1 MNRNRVTDGR
11 PREMEQPT
19 DMRTCMTGIQSR
31 NLARIFVA
39 LAFCAAVPVRA
50 QMPGPAP
57 VVPYESDILAARPIR
72 TYIGLALGV
81 FAFQHQGSFSP
92 SCDCEYGGERGTR
105 VLAGP
110 EFSVH
115 YPKAGIALKGMI
127 LYRDV
132 SATFM
137 QRFSRRPSIVVGPD
151 PDVLLDYERW
161 SNVKLAYIDIMP
173 SVAWYPIRFPVFLAG
188 GIDLAIPVSSAY
200 DNNERIISEGYAYV
214 DGTRQTVL
222 FRESDIE
229 GGGSPRLDIHVS
241 TGIDLYLSD
250 HVYLTPQAGLILP
263 LGAVSSKDPDWKVFT
278 EYAVLVLK
286 YRF

>member
-1 MNRNRVTDGR
+1 MPAGMASANPASPGCDRRLFTHVVIILFL
-11 PREMEQPT
+11 
-19 DMRTCMTGIQSR
+19 CS
-31 NLARIFVA
+31 
-39 LAFCAAVPVRA
+39 AVPLRA
-50 QMPGPAP
+50 QLTGAFT
-57 VVPYESDILAARPIR
+57 VAPYESDILAARPIR
-72 TYIGLALGV
+72 TFIGLAFGAY
-81 FAFQHQGSFSP
+81 AFQHQGSFSP
-92 SCDCEYGGERGTR
+92 NCDCEYGAERGTR
-105 VLAGP
+105 VLVGP

-137 QRFSRRPSIVVGPD
+137 QRFTRRPTIVVGPD

-161 SNVKLAYIDIMP
+161 SDVRLAYIDIMP
-173 SVAWYPIRFPVFLAG
+173 SIAWYPVRFPIFIAG
-188 GIDLAIPVSSAY
+188 GIDIAIPVSSTY
-200 DNNERIISEGYAYV
+200 DNNERILTDGFSYL

-222 FRESDIE
+222 LRESAIE
-229 GGGSPRLDIHVS
+229 GGGDPRLDIHVS
-241 TGIDLYLSD
+241 GGIDVYLSD

-263 LGAVSSKDPDWKVFT
+263 LRSVSAHDPDWKVFT